1 MAKFDPDTTGIESA
15 VRALRRA
22 DLFTD
27 EAEAKMLDAGG
38 QVLEQAI
45 AAAVRRSHHVRTGQ
59 LVSSIKRSSTVK
71 KDKHGTPYI
80 TVTAVGKTRKG
91 VRHAVK
97 GFVLNYG
104 RRTRGRIR
112 ADHFWTDAAEKATP
126 AVEKAMQDAADRILS
141 ENERS

>member
-27 EAEAKMLDAGG
+27 EAEARMLDAGG

-59 LVSSIKRSSTVK
+59 LASSIKRSSTVK

-112 ADHFWTDAAEKATP
+112 ADHFWTDAA
-126 AVEKAMQDAADRILS
+126 DRILS

>member
-91 VRHAVK
+91 MRHAVK